1 MLAKKVSTPSSH
13 ASQIERDQKGEGGET
28 VKGRCMLMCPEEE
41 KIRLVNDYVIISSLM
56 WGNFCRRQREKA
68 IHVLEV
74 AKDGRADVMAVKE
87 YVRAGAGHLVP
98 SPDDLRPPAVLA
110 KTMEYLIRK

>member
-1 MLAKKVSTPSSH
+1 MHAYVSRGREITV
-13 ASQIERDQKGEGGET
+13 SQALRH
-28 VKGRCMLMCPEEE
+28 
-41 KIRLVNDYVIISSLM
+41 NFVIHVSR
-56 WGNFCRRQREKA
+56 FCRRQREKA

-74 AKDGRADVMAVKE
+74 AKDGHADVTAVKE

-110 KTMEYLIRK
+110 ETMEYLIRK